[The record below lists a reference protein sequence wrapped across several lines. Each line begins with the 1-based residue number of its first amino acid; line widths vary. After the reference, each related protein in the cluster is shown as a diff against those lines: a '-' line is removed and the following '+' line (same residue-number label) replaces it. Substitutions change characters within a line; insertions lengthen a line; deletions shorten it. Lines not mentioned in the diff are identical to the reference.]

1 MQDTSTSRTDRRREV
16 VHADGKVTG
25 PQVWRI
31 AHQLADIAGI
41 DWPANRGAA
50 SALIAHL
57 EEQRAAVSAATST
70 SDNIPF

>member
-1 MQDTSTSRTDRRREV
+1 MQDTSTSRARDRAV

-25 PQVWRI
+25 RQVYRI

-41 DWPANRGAA
+41 TWPADRAAA

-57 EEQRAAVSAATST
+57 EEQRGAVSVATST
-70 SDNIPF
+70 GADIPF